1 MAGGAGEGLLKLLTA
16 WNEAD
21 GAARAAIL
29 EEALAAS
36 FVYEDPNAPK
46 PFEGP
51 EGMGEFLDVFLARIP
66 DAELH
71 PMGKPAVTHSTAMV
85 EARLDRDGMPFAR
98 LRFVATGGE
107 GGLTRVTGFV
117 EG

>member
-1 MAGGAGEGLLKLLTA
+1 MAGAGDALLKLLSA

-21 GAARAAIL
+21 GEARATIL

-36 FVYEDPNAPK
+36 SVYEDPNAPK

-51 EGMGEFLDVFLARIP
+51 AGMAEYLDIFLARIP

-71 PMGKPAVTHSTAMV
+71 PMGRPAVTHSTAMV

-98 LRFVATGGE
+98 LRFVGTMGE
-107 GGLTRVTGFV
+107 DGLARVTGFV